1 MKIAI
6 CDDDSLQLEI
16 LTKYCKN
23 WAESFNN
30 KADIITYPSAEAFL
44 FAYEEGLNFDV
55 LLLDIEMK
63 GVSGMDLAKELRNLK
78 DDITIIFITGIK
90 DYVFEGYHVQ
100 ALDYILKPVKEQPLE
115 CALNKALE
123 KSTLKEPFILIELN
137 GQVIKVKEKY
147 ICYIESM
154 GHNTIL
160 HTDVKKYESK
170 KSISSFEKD
179 LNDNLFFRCHRCY
192 LINIAKIE
200 TISKNEVILEGN
212 FVVPIARGKWEPLNK
227 AFLNYYRSSL
237 C

>member
-23 WAESFNN
+23 WAEAFNN
-30 KADIITYPSAEAFL
+30 SVDIITYPSAEAFL

-63 GVSGMDLAKELRNLK
+63 EISGMDLAKELRNLK

-90 DYVFEGYHVQ
+90 DHAFEGYHVE
-100 ALDYILKPVKEQPLE
+100 ALDYILKPVNEVHLE
-115 CALNKALE
+115 KALNMAVK
-123 KSTLKEPFILIELN
+123 KSALKEPILLIETA
-137 GQVIKVKEKY
+137 GKVVKVKEKY
-147 ICYIESM
+147 LCYIESM

-160 HTDVKKYESK
+160 HTDDKEYESK
-170 KSISSFEKD
+170 KSIGSFEKD

-200 TISKNEVILEGN
+200 TISKNEVKLEGN
-212 FVVPIARGKWEPLNK
+212 FVVPIARGKWEPLNR